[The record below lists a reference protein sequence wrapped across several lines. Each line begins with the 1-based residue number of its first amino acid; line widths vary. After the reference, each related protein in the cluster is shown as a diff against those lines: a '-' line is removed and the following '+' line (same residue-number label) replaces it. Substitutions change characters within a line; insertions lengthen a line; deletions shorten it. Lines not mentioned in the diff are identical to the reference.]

1 MTTGDSGRPGP
12 NQPNQPGQ
20 GAGQPGP
27 GFNPYGQAG
36 PHGQPGP
43 NQPGPYQAGP
53 YGHPGPHHPGPNQPG
68 PYGPPGQIPPGAR
81 LAGAHPVGPGKPPV
95 KKGALFAGLAILAVV
110 AVGLFAVTFLLNKKE
125 PLAVGDC
132 IAAFEESGESRNA
145 GELIP
150 DPLDCADPEA
160 EYKVLSLRSEDSDP
174 RCIDVEGATQSI
186 SYTGADLK
194 TICLMEKDADVSRN
208 INTIE
213 ADECVSIVGEFA
225 ERGDCAD
232 PGAYRVLA
240 VEEDPG
246 IAPPIIIDSIPACRD
261 LGFPEATYYYQWG
274 VPDSYYSFGM
284 DYQRALC
291 LIEAN

>member
-1 MTTGDSGRPGP
+1 M
-12 NQPNQPGQ
+12 
-20 GAGQPGP
+20 
-27 GFNPYGQAG
+27 
-36 PHGQPGP
+36 
-43 NQPGPYQAGP
+43 
-53 YGHPGPHHPGPNQPG
+53 
-68 PYGPPGQIPPGAR
+68 
-81 LAGAHPVGPGKPPV
+81 

-160 EYKVLSLRSEDSDP
+160 EYKVLSLRSED
-174 RCIDVEGATQSI
+174 
-186 SYTGADLK
+186 
-194 TICLMEKDADVSRN
+194 
-208 INTIE
+208 
-213 ADECVSIVGEFA
+213 
-225 ERGDCAD
+225 
-232 PGAYRVLA
+232 
-240 VEEDPG
+240 PG
-246 IAPPIIIDSIPACRD
+246 IAPPVIMDAIPACRD